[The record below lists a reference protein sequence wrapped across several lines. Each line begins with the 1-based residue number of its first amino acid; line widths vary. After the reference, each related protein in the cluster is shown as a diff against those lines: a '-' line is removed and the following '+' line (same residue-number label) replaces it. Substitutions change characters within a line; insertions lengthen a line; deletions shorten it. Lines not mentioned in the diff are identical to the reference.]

1 MYYLLHQRLNG
12 QLRRDYEVMQHQL
25 IDDFDDVLDDFF
37 LYLRNGKNGDEQVLY
52 PSLRRIR
59 KRESFQS
66 WMLRTFRN
74 YLSTCTTKGIK
85 EAYYNEQSS
94 LLTDERKLFVASHL
108 IAYVHQTMP
117 PRDSFIFLRTMLTML
132 NKRQALPNS
141 EMARALGMT
150 DIAYRVTV
158 HRMKCNLAKCRS
170 RLMKGELLELDER
183 HRQMARSINDDFVH
197 LYPTLLEYYNQ
208 TIDTLTSADAI
219 KQLRQDYFECTDSM
233 MHEQDALLAT
243 TLSAET
249 FWNQLNRFLCS

>member
-37 LYLRNGKNGDEQVLY
+37 LYLRNGKNGDERVLY

-183 HRQMARSINDDFVH
+183 HRQMARSNNDDFVH

-208 TIDTLTSADAI
+208 TIDTLTSADAV

>member
-158 HRMKCNLAKCRS
+158 HRMKCNLARCRS

-208 TIDTLTSADAI
+208 TIDTLISADAVR
-219 KQLRQDYFECTDSM
+219 QLRQEYFECTGSM